1 MARFICQSRSV
12 MVALVV
18 NVAAFSQA
26 VGQQNAA
33 TNEDAVTVNRSTN
46 APPSNSESGSLQT
59 PEATAIALE
68 GQKIPSRNPDAPQA
82 YVTYKTPYEFY
93 LTGLTVA
100 IMAMATILL
109 CVMALRSAITPDFTR
124 TFVIIVV
131 VFASLFLI
139 TAGYSD
145 KQAAPVYSLLGTI
158 VGYIFGRMS
167 SNGVS
172 TGEASQS
179 SNGNVVVKPKESSG
193 PPF

>member
-1 MARFICQSRSV
+1 MARFICLSRSV

-18 NVAAFSQA
+18 TVAAYSHA

-33 TNEDAVTVNRSTN
+33 TNEDVVTVNRSTN

-59 PEATAIALE
+59 PAATAIVLE
-68 GQKIPSRNPDAPQA
+68 GQKIPSQNPDAPQA

-172 TGEASQS
+172 TGEAGQN

-193 PPF
+193 PPY

>member
-1 MARFICQSRSV
+1 MARFICLSRSV
-12 MVALVV
+12 IVALVMT
-18 NVAAFSQA
+18 VAAFSQA
-26 VGQQNAA
+26 VGQEAAA
-33 TNEDAVTVNRSTN
+33 TNGDAATVNRSTN
-46 APPSNSESGSLQT
+46 APPSSLEGGSVQT
-59 PEATAIALE
+59 PAATAIALE

-82 YVTYKTPYEFY
+82 YLTYKTPYEFY

-158 VGYIFGRMS
+158 VGYIFGRLS
-167 SNGVS
+167 GNGAS
-172 TGEASQS
+172 TGEAGQNP
-179 SNGNVVVKPKESSG
+179 NGNVVVKPKESPG
-193 PPF
+193 PPY